1 MLKEEYLI
9 SFAVSMIFR
18 AHTFS
23 PGTRNELVFNLSGE
37 EVCRLRPE
45 KVDNN
50 FEFFSLA
57 NISYRSLFERIT
69 IPTLMSLLTA
79 VLLEK

>member
-9 SFAVSMIFR
+9 SFAISMIFR

-23 PGTRNELVFNLSGE
+23 PGRSKELVFNLSGE

-45 KVDNN
+45 RDDGD
-50 FEFFSLA
+50 
-57 NISYRSLFERIT
+57 Y
-69 IPTLMSLLTA
+69 
-79 VLLEK
+79 